1 MKRTSASTL
10 RHRVVLQQPVRS
22 DDGGGGAT
30 QTWETVAELWAAV
43 LSIGGEERLSA
54 DALTG
59 RVTHAVWIRHRPG
72 VTPAMRFQHAG
83 RTLDIRAVI
92 DTGGL
97 RHRLQC
103 LCLERD
109 L

>member
-1 MKRTSASTL
+1 MRRASTGAL
-10 RHRVVLQQPVRS
+10 RHLVVLQQPLRS

-43 LSIGGEERLSA
+43 HPVGGEERLSA

-59 RVTHAVWIRHRPG
+59 RLTHEVWIRYRPG
-72 VTPAMRFQHAG
+72 VSPAMRFQHAG
-83 RTLDIRAVI
+83 RTLEIRAVLEA
-92 DTGGL
+92 GNL
-97 RHRLQC
+97 RHRLRC

>member
-1 MKRTSASTL
+1 MKRVSAGAL
-10 RHRVVLQQPVRS
+10 RHRVVLQQPVRVS
-22 DDGGGGAT
+22 DGGGGAT
-30 QTWETVAELWAAV
+30 ETWQTVADLWAAV
-43 LSIGGEERLSA
+43 MPVTGEERLSA

-59 RVTHAVWIRHRPG
+59 RVTHEVWIRYRTG
-72 VTPAMRFQHAG
+72 VTAAMRFQHAS

-97 RHRLQC
+97 RRRLKC
-103 LCLERD
+103 LCLEPD

>member
-1 MKRTSASTL
+1 MRRASAGAL
-10 RHRVVLQQPVRS
+10 RHRVVLQQPVRV
-22 DDGGGGAT
+22 DDGGGGAM

-43 LSIGGEERLSA
+43 SPVGGEERLTA

-59 RVTHAVWIRHRPG
+59 RVTHEVWIRYRPG

-83 RTLDIRAVI
+83 RILEIRAVLEA
-92 DTGGL
+92 GNL
-97 RHRLQC
+97 RHRLQR

>member
-1 MKRTSASTL
+1 VKRTSAGAL
-10 RHRVVLQQPVRS
+10 RHRVVLQQPVRV

-30 QTWETVAELWAAV
+30 QTWQTVAELWAAV
-43 LSIGGEERLSA
+43 TSIGGEERLSA

-59 RVTHAVWIRHRPG
+59 RVTHEVWIRYRPG

-83 RTLDIRAVI
+83 RILEIRAVLEA
-92 DTGGL
+92 GNL

>member
-1 MKRTSASTL
+1 MRRPSAGAL

-43 LSIGGEERLSA
+43 LPIGGEERLSA

-59 RVTHAVWIRHRPG
+59 RVTHAVWIRHRAG

-83 RTLDIRAVI
+83 RTLEIGAVI
-92 DTGGL
+92 DAGGL